1 VFHAKAWTL
10 GIMVDHLD
18 RMHQLGDTRRAGVIM
33 AAGLERSFRNE
44 LAQVWERGMADAK
57 LAALGIKPA
66 KNPYLEE
73 S

>member
-1 VFHAKAWTL
+1 
-10 GIMVDHLD
+10 
-18 RMHQLGDTRRAGVIM
+18 M